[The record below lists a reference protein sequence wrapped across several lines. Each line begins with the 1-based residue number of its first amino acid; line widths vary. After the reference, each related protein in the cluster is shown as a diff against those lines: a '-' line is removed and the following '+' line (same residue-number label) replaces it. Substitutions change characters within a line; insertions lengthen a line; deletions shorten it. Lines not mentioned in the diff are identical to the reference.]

1 MDIIII
7 GAGAAG
13 LSAAK
18 TLLKQPASVIS
29 SVKIV
34 EALSYIGGRIKAD
47 DQFVPGHRV
56 DLGAEY
62 IHGFETMLTDVV
74 DESKDEWESRLDED
88 DELLED
94 IFIIAH
100 ADGGPDGKP
109 TKNGEYGVYYLG
121 KEDTLLRYD
130 TDDADFQYLSE
141 AIDNL
146 KWEIEDDEND
156 FVEEKREEA
165 VDISLGAYLDEHI
178 EVPSRMSGILESG
191 FGNTAACT
199 DLYKISLSST
209 IDFEKYWEENEVA
222 GDTRL
227 HSKIGMVGVVDS
239 IVEKHLKDDERF
251 SIHLNWTVASI
262 SRDSNGVTF
271 ISKDGTMLKADKAI
285 VTVPPSVITSNG
297 INFEPPLPTWKL
309 DAYKM
314 VGMEGAIKI
323 IVKFNKKVWPEKVQ
337 NVIAGDMQIPEI
349 WFRSMK
355 TKVNDSE
362 YETCHLAVG
371 FLTSKA
377 ADNLVHLLEG
387 CVGQDRNEKA
397 AQIVLL
403 QLSQMFKFDKL
414 DVDDAYVS
422 AIIYD
427 WKSIP
432 SIKGGYMYPKVGIER
447 RHFHR
452 MAKSIDSQ
460 LFFAGEATNTGACC
474 TVQAA
479 METGKRAADEITCCN

>member
-47 DQFVPGHRV
+47 DQFVPGHQV

-100 ADGGPDGKP
+100 ADGGPDEKP

-156 FVEEKREEA
+156 FVEYFNILYNK
-165 VDISLGAYLDEHI
+165 DFMLD
-178 EVPSRMSGILESG
+178 S
-191 FGNTAACT
+191 
-199 DLYKISLSST
+199 D
-209 IDFEKYWEENEVA
+209 
-222 GDTRL
+222 
-227 HSKIGMVGVVDS
+227 
-239 IVEKHLKDDERF
+239 
-251 SIHLNWTVASI
+251 
-262 SRDSNGVTF
+262 
-271 ISKDGTMLKADKAI
+271 
-285 VTVPPSVITSNG
+285 
-297 INFEPPLPTWKL
+297 
-309 DAYKM
+309 
-314 VGMEGAIKI
+314 
-323 IVKFNKKVWPEKVQ
+323 Q
-337 NVIAGDMQIPEI
+337 
-349 WFRSMK
+349 
-355 TKVNDSE
+355 
-362 YETCHLAVG
+362 
-371 FLTSKA
+371 
-377 ADNLVHLLEG
+377 
-387 CVGQDRNEKA
+387 
-397 AQIVLL
+397 
-403 QLSQMFKFDKL
+403 
-414 DVDDAYVS
+414 
-422 AIIYD
+422 
-427 WKSIP
+427 
-432 SIKGGYMYPKVGIER
+432 
-447 RHFHR
+447 
-452 MAKSIDSQ
+452 
-460 LFFAGEATNTGACC
+460 
-474 TVQAA
+474 
-479 METGKRAADEITCCN
+479 